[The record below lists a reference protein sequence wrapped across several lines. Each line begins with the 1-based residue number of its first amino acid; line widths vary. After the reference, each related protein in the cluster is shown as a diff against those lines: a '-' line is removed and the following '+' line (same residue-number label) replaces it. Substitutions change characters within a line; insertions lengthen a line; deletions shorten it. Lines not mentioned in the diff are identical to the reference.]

1 MTTVYTT
8 ETPLIAPAPHSFDYA
23 TKRSAYVDGCYACLD
38 LNQAAKTAPDNY
50 RHFIYRLK
58 NRWIEMLYRKGL
70 CVQAYE
76 DRGIWQLV
84 FLVDGIRFQWHL
96 PDKVVTWP
104 MKENHSAVFYE
115 WCDDLPRRSRPLGEC
130 IALLEWIL
138 S

>member
-1 MTTVYTT
+1 MIVYTT
-8 ETPLIAPAPHSFDYA
+8 TTPFIAPAATSFDYPS
-23 TKRSAYVDGCYACLD
+23 KRSAFIDGCYALMD
-38 LNQAAKTAPDNY
+38 LNQAAKDLPDNY

-58 NRWIEMLYRKGL
+58 NRWIQHLYEKGL

-96 PDKVVTWP
+96 PDKVVTWA

-115 WCDDLPRRSRPLGEC
+115 WRDDLPRRSRPLAEC
-130 IALLEWIL
+130 IALFEWCL